1 MSYSNFNTFKLFQNV
16 GINSSSNYVLS
27 MKPNDNNV
35 SFHSSNSIDYNNVDI
50 MSIKN
55 IINKKQNE
63 DLNLSSLTGTTINP
77 VITINNNHSDCRIM
91 TNLNVNGN
99 VNVLNGEM
107 IRTTGIGSFGSI
119 TTAGQASFG
128 GNIEITGQGTF
139 GSHIQTTGQGSF
151 GSLAVASS
159 TQVTNLNAHKLGGNL
174 PSAFAT
180 ANHNHSAQHLTPA
193 SVGINTALPTGA
205 TKLIVDGE
213 IHTTNSLL
221 YFAGGTATTHYVQG
235 ANHTNGTVGTG
246 RYVRQYIQ
254 MQTPNVPTTQSSPLT
269 YNDERDWFIGT
280 QDNGGQSKMLFSTRT
295 SQYNDTYPLRYAGYI
310 FSNVSSLLYGDPM
323 NFTGQHRCVPQNIDF
338 YNNIDNYVGL
348 IVYAT
353 GDYKTYSNSQEKLTT
368 DKEAITIND
377 SLPIIDLSNKKKQK
391 SVFGIISNKEEEER
405 TYNAGVFCTP
415 YPNTGDD
422 KRLYINSVG
431 EGAIWIVNTNGN
443 LENGDYIQAS
453 DVIGMGEKQDD
464 DILHNYTVAKITC
477 DCNFD
482 ISSTKY
488 NCVEFVDPT
497 SGNTYKKAFVGCSYH
512 CG

>member
-1 MSYSNFNTFKLFQNV
+1 MSNLIFIKD
-16 GINSSSNYVLS
+16 
-27 MKPNDNNV
+27 NDNNV
-35 SFHSSNSIDYNNVDI
+35 GIGSNMINDI
-50 MSIKN
+50 KGN
-55 IINKKQNE
+55 IN
-63 DLNLSSLTGTTINP
+63 
-77 VITINNNHSDCRIM
+77 ITQ
-91 TNLNVNGN
+91 NLNVTGN
-99 VNVLNGEM
+99 LNVLNGEM
-107 IRTTGIGSFGSI
+107 IKTTGIGSFGSLSV
-119 TTAGQASFG
+119 TS
-128 GNIEITGQGTF
+128 N
-139 GSHIQTTGQGSF
+139 
-151 GSLAVASS
+151 

-180 ANHNHSAQHLTPA
+180 AGHNHSGVYATANHNHSAQHLTPA
-193 SVGINTALPTGA
+193 SVGINTAQPSGV
-205 TKLIVDGE
+205 TKLKVDGE

-221 YFAGGTATTHYVQG
+221 YFAGGTVQTHYVQG
-235 ANHTNGTVGTG
+235 TINTAGTAGNG

-254 MQTPNVPTTQSSPLT
+254 MQTPSNSTTNT
-269 YNDERDWFIGT
+269 YAYYNNERDWFIGT
-280 QDNGGQSKMLFSTRT
+280 QDNGAQTKMLFSTRT
-295 SQYNDTYPLRYAGYI
+295 YHHGDPYPLRYAGYI
-310 FSNVSSLLYGDPM
+310 FSDVSSLLYGDSM

-338 YNNIDNYVGL
+338 YNNVDNYVGL

-405 TYNAGVFCTP
+405 TYRAGNFCTP
-415 YPNTGDD
+415 YPNTNDD

-453 DVIGMGEKQDD
+453 DVIGMGEKQDSEF
-464 DILHNYTVAKITC
+464 LANYTVAKITC

-482 ISSTKY
+482 TSSTKY

>member
-1 MSYSNFNTFKLFQNV
+1 MSNLILIKD
-16 GINSSSNYVLS
+16 
-27 MKPNDNNV
+27 NDNNV
-35 SFHSSNSIDYNNVDI
+35 GIGSNMINDIKGNINITQNLNV
-50 MSIKN
+50 SGN
-55 IINKKQNE
+55 VN
-63 DLNLSSLTGTTINP
+63 
-77 VITINNNHSDCRIM
+77 INNNLSISQGLRCMGNQDAGIEVKDNGHIISNGMLIFKGENNITKTHVTQPPGTPDVDTYSGREPWVNRSQHSLQIEGTQTQWVRNYIRMQTPKNIQATEYYTIRDWYIGTMHEPSYCK
-91 TNLNVNGN
+91 LVFSS
-99 VNVLNGEM
+99 GEFQA
-107 IRTTGIGSFGSI
+107 TTGNEDKIRYCGFIMSSFGS
-119 TTAGQASFG
+119 TSTFV
-128 GNIEITGQGTF
+128 GN
-139 GSHIQTTGQGSF
+139 
-151 GSLAVASS
+151 
-159 TQVTNLNAHKLGGNL
+159 NA
-174 PSAFAT
+174 
-180 ANHNHSAQHLTPA
+180 
-193 SVGINTALPTGA
+193 
-205 TKLIVDGE
+205 
-213 IHTTNSLL
+213 
-221 YFAGGTATTHYVQG
+221 
-235 ANHTNGTVGTG
+235 
-246 RYVRQYIQ
+246 
-254 MQTPNVPTTQSSPLT
+254 
-269 YNDERDWFIGT
+269 
-280 QDNGGQSKMLFSTRT
+280 NGGA
-295 SQYNDTYPLRYAGYI
+295 YN
-310 FSNVSSLLYGDPM
+310 SGDQM

-338 YNNIDNYVGL
+338 YNNIDNYIGL

-405 TYNAGVFCTP
+405 TFRAGVFCTP
-415 YPNTGDD
+415 YPNINDD

-482 ISSTKY
+482 TNSTKY

>member
-1 MSYSNFNTFKLFQNV
+1 MSYSNFNTFKLFENV
-16 GINSSSNYVLS
+16 GINSSGDYMVS
-27 MKPNDNNV
+27 MKPNDNNI

-91 TNLNVNGN
+91 TNLNVAGN
-99 VNVLNGEM
+99 INLTNEGM
-107 IRTTGIGSFGSI
+107 IKTTGIGSFGSI

-139 GSHIQTTGQGSF
+139 GSNIQTTGQGSF
-151 GSLAVASS
+151 GSLSVASS

-193 SVGINTALPTGA
+193 SVGINTTLPTGT
-205 TKLIVDGE
+205 TKLKVNGGINTE
-213 IHTTNSLL
+213 SCLL
-221 YFAGGTATTHYVQG
+221 YFEGSPGSGHYV
-235 ANHTNGTVGTG
+235 AAVTHTS
-246 RYVRQYIQ
+246 RKVRNYIR
-254 MQTPNVPTTQSSPLT
+254 MQTPTSTSTSVEAYDSN
-269 YNDERDWFIGT
+269 RDWFIGT
-280 QDNGGQSKMLFSTRT
+280 MGWSSSSNNTSMLMFSTRT
-295 SQYNDTYPLRYAGYI
+295 HESGTGFRYVGYVH
-310 FSNVSSLLYGDPM
+310 SNYQNSSGYGDLM

-338 YNNIDNYVGL
+338 YNNVDNYVGL

-353 GDYKTYSNSQEKLTT
+353 GDYKTYSNSQEKLTV

-405 TYNAGVFCTP
+405 EFRAGNFCTP

-464 DILHNYTVAKITC
+464 DFLHNYTVAKITC

-482 ISSTKY
+482 TNSTKY

-497 SGNTYKKAFVGCSYH
+497 SGNKYKKAFVGCSYH